1 MKPLKETH
9 KIHVKKGDNVVVISG
24 TDKEKKG
31 RVIFVFP
38 SEGKVLVEGVNMIKR
53 HSRPSKENQQ
63 GGIVN
68 KEAPIDSSKVML
80 LDPKSGEPTKVGIKF
95 LKNGEKVRYAKKS
108 GEVIDK

>member
-1 MKPLKETH
+1 MKSLKKVH
-9 KIHVKKGDNVVVISG
+9 KIHVKKGDNVIVISG
-24 TDKEKKG
+24 KDKGKKG
-31 RVIFVFP
+31 RVIYVLP
-38 SEGKVLVEGVNMIKR
+38 TEGKVLVEGINMIKR
-53 HSRPSKENQQ
+53 HSKPSKENPQ

-80 LDPKSGEPTKVGIKF
+80 IDPKSGEPTKIGVKF